1 MKTPYK
7 LEPSHTLVPLDH
19 EQFVVAAPEAIEALV
34 EQIQIRND
42 ADFIRTDALLGNL
55 VADKKT
61 VEERYEGPVK
71 SAHKAHKNLTSER
84 NEALENYQKAESL
97 LKEKMKGYSMARD
110 RKALAEPEVTTTSIT
125 PPELRSK
132 LKHTS
137 FSVKWK
143 YKITEPDQLP
153 REYMEPNRAM
163 ISKQVNAM
171 GEMTRIPG
179 VTVHRDDIVTVR
191 T

>member
-7 LEPSHTLVPLDH
+7 LDPSHTLVPLDH
-19 EQFVVAAPEAIEALV
+19 EQFVVALPEQIEALV
-34 EQIQIRND
+34 EQIQIHND

-55 VADKKT
+55 MGDKKT

-71 SAHKAHKNLTSER
+71 SAHKAHKNLTRER
-84 NEALENYQKAESL
+84 SAALENYQKAEGL
-97 LKEKMKGYSMARD
+97 LKEKMKGYVMARD
-110 RKALAEPEVTTTSIT
+110 RKALAESEVTITSIT

-143 YKITEPDQLP
+143 YEITEPDTLP
-153 REYMEPNRAM
+153 REYMEPNRVM

-171 GEMTRIPG
+171 GEMTEIPG
-179 VTVHRDDIVTVR
+179 VTVRPDYTVTVR